1 MKVLLKLVVMAVHY
15 LKPFDGWHS
24 SDVCGYQIIVG
35 RYS

>member
-1 MKVLLKLVVMAVHY
+1 MLKLVFLVVH
-15 LKPFDGWHS
+15 LEPFDGWHS